1 MASVGPVAPATST
14 EKHLKIRNHPVQNV
28 SCVVGENPELSQP
41 VHAAVKIKK
50 KKKKIKFNRISNA
63 KRKRLR
69 EMLTMWASSFQTAEV
84 RCGNSLITAQHVLYL
99 SWL

>member
-50 KKKKIKFNRISNA
+50 KKKK
-63 KRKRLR
+63 L
-69 EMLTMWASSFQTAEV
+69 
-84 RCGNSLITAQHVLYL
+84 SLIELAMQ
-99 SWL
+99 SGRDSERC